1 MKKLSP
7 LYNCLQLLKVLRTF
21 ISKWRREKQSKRNLT
36 ANYQYDISKFSI
48 FGCPNRNFKT
58 RGHITA
64 YLLMLAHSIE
74 KGLSFTNPHIWFGWD
89 KAVELAR
96 QNKFYSDKYGSDWVH
111 AMCCSALDAYLQ
123 AFETA
128 TPPCQTALSI
138 IKKAAQR
145 SPLDIPCRAGIKN
158 FKPQEFHFG
167 QDVDFNRFFTTR
179 FSVRHFAKKSVS
191 KECIDAAARWAQR
204 APSVCNRQ
212 SARLHIFRND
222 ELGARILSCQN
233 GNRGFGHMADKIGII
248 TVDLENFLSIG
259 ERNQA
264 WVDGGLFAMTFIWAL
279 HAQGLASC
287 CLNWSVELG
296 QDKRLR
302 KVVSLPQNEVVI
314 MLLLIG
320 HYPEELTVPV
330 SPRRPLEDIIRYH
343 I

>member
-21 ISKWRREKQSKRNLT
+21 ISKWQREKQSKRNLT

-48 FGCPNRNFKT
+48 FGCPNRNFRT

-145 SPLDIPCRAGIKN
+145 SPLGIPCRAGIKN
-158 FKPQEFHFG
+158 LKPQEVHFG

-212 SARLHIFRND
+212 SARLNIFPND

>member
-7 LYNCLQLLKVLRTF
+7 LLNCLKSLKFLRTF
-21 ISKWRREKQSKRNLT
+21 VSKWRRKKQSKRNLN
-36 ANYQYDISKFSI
+36 ANYQYDISKFST
-48 FGCPNRNFKT
+48 FGCPDRNFRT

-64 YLLMLAHSIE
+64 YLLMLTHSIE
-74 KGLSFTNPHIWFGWD
+74 KGLSFTDPHVWFGWD

-96 QNKFYSDKYGSDWVH
+96 QSKIYSDKYGSDWLR
-111 AMCCSALDAYLQ
+111 AMCCSALDAYLK

-128 TPPCQTALSI
+128 TPPCQNELII
-138 IKKAAQR
+138 IKKAAEQ
-145 SPLDIPCRAGIKN
+145 SHSGITCRAGIKN
-158 FKPQEFHFG
+158 FNPQELHFG
-167 QDVDFNRFFTTR
+167 HDVDFNRFFTTR
-179 FSVRHFAKKSVS
+179 FSVRHFANKPVS

-212 SARLHIFRND
+212 SARLHIFPND

-233 GNRGFGHMADKIGII
+233 GNRGFGQMADKIGIV

-287 CLNWSVELG
+287 CLNWAVEFG

-320 HYPEELTVPV
+320 HYPEELAVPV
-330 SPRRPLEDIIRYH
+330 SPRRPLADIIRYH